1 MVSRLNF
8 MGTTFLAKKEEARK
22 ERKWYLIDAEGK
34 ILGKLAVAIA
44 NILRGKNKATFTP
57 HVDGGDYVIVINA
70 EKVAFSGDKL
80 KNKIY
85 YHYSGYHGGLK
96 KRTLEEMLAKQP
108 EKVIRQA
115 VDGML
120 PKNRLAKEI
129 IKKLKVFTGPR
140 HDHLAQQPIP
150 LEVKL

>member
-1 MVSRLNF
+1 
-8 MGTTFLAKKEEARK
+8 MGTTFLAKKEDARLQ
-22 ERKWYLIDAEGK
+22 RKWYLIDAEGK
-34 ILGKLAVAIA
+34 TLGKLAVVIA

-57 HVDGGDYVIVINA
+57 HVDGGDYVIVVNA
-70 EKVAFSGDKL
+70 EKIAFSGDKL

-115 VDGML
+115 VHGML

-140 HDHLAQQPIP
+140 HDHLAQQPIA

>member
-1 MVSRLNF
+1 
-8 MGTTFLAKKEEARK
+8 MGTTFLAKKEDARLQ
-22 ERKWYLIDAEGK
+22 RKWYLIDAEGK
-34 ILGKLAVAIA
+34 ILGKLAVVIA

-57 HVDGGDYVIVINA
+57 HVDGGDYVIVVNA

-80 KNKIY
+80 KNKLY

-96 KRTLEEMLAKQP
+96 KRTLEEMLTKQP

-115 VDGML
+115 VHGML

-129 IKKLKVFTGPR
+129 IKKLKVFTGPG

>member
-1 MVSRLNF
+1 
-8 MGTTFLAKKEEARK
+8 MGTTFLAKKEDARLQ
-22 ERKWYLIDAEGK
+22 RKWYLIDAEGK
-34 ILGKLAVAIA
+34 ILGKLAVVIA

-115 VDGML
+115 VHGML

-129 IKKLKVFTGPR
+129 IKKLKVFSGPR
-140 HDHLAQQPIP
+140 HDHVAQQPII
-150 LEVKL
+150 LEVKT

>member
-1 MVSRLNF
+1 
-8 MGTTFLAKKEEARK
+8 MGTTFLAKKEDARLQ
-22 ERKWYLIDAEGK
+22 RKWYLIDAEGK
-34 ILGKLAVAIA
+34 TLGKLAVVIA
-44 NILRGKNKATFTP
+44 NILRGKNKVTFTP
-57 HVDGGDYVIVINA
+57 HVDGGDYVIVVNA

-80 KNKIY
+80 KNKLY

-115 VDGML
+115 VHGML

-140 HDHLAQQPIP
+140 HDHLAQQPIA